1 MDASLYHKFYEV
13 EDRHWWFAG
22 RRAIVAGELAR
33 RLPRS
38 APERRIL
45 DVGCGTGGMLPIL
58 APHGRVSGIDMEPLA
73 LDYCRRRGFADV
85 ALQQGFVPAQP
96 LDVITL
102 FDVLEH
108 VPDEAG
114 FLRLLSGWLK
124 PGGLIVIT
132 VPAFPWLWSRH
143 DDLNHHQRRY
153 RRGQLVGALTGN
165 GFRVERASYFNFL
178 LFPVVVATRLL
189 ERAPKPGTTA
199 EEEVLKHLTIGRL
212 NGALTRL
219 FGAERHLL
227 GVGDLPWGVSL
238 LAVARKPE

>member
-33 RLPRS
+33 RL
-38 APERRIL
+38 APGAGERRIL

-58 APHGRVSGIDMEPLA
+58 APYGRVSGIDMEPLA
-73 LDYCRRRGFADV
+73 LDYCRKRGFDDV
-85 ALQQGFVPAQP
+85 ALQQGYAPAQP
-96 LDVITL
+96 FDIITL

-124 PGGLIVIT
+124 PGGLLVVT
-132 VPAFPWLWSRH
+132 VPAFQWLWSRH

-153 RRGQLVGALTGN
+153 RRSQLIGALTGN

-178 LFPVVVATRLL
+178 LFPVVAVTRLF
-189 ERAPKPGTTA
+189 EGQPRPGA
-199 EEEVLKHLTIGRL
+199 SEDEEVLKHLTIGGL
-212 NGALTRL
+212 NGPLTSL
-219 FGAERHLL
+219 FAAERHLL

-238 LAVARKPE
+238 MAVARRPE